1 MLGWLSCAGCF
12 RRHRRP
18 VRRIHAVPITW
29 AAIVDHPV
37 PLNLTQPPACCDPG
51 GSPCAEKRPVY
62 CMEMGYAQYPRWKNA
77 GTALMLI
84 TLELAERTARLLQQM
99 AERTGRPADAIARE
113 LIDRGVAEAPIE
125 VLPDDEVMA
134 LAEMAMS
141 DADQQAL
148 ADLLDDQREG
158 ELDGAGR
165 ERLAALMQVYRRGM
179 VRKSEALKAAV
190 LRGLLPPLG

>member
-1 MLGWLSCAGCF
+1 
-12 RRHRRP
+12 
-18 VRRIHAVPITW
+18 
-29 AAIVDHPV
+29 
-37 PLNLTQPPACCDPG
+37 
-51 GSPCAEKRPVY
+51 
-62 CMEMGYAQYPRWKNA
+62 MEMGYAQYPRWKNA

>member
-1 MLGWLSCAGCF
+1 
-12 RRHRRP
+12 
-18 VRRIHAVPITW
+18 
-29 AAIVDHPV
+29 
-37 PLNLTQPPACCDPG
+37 
-51 GSPCAEKRPVY
+51 
-62 CMEMGYAQYPRWKNA
+62 
-77 GTALMLI
+77 LMMI
-84 TLELAERTARLLQQM
+84 TLELAEATARLLQQM

-125 VLPDDEVMA
+125 ALPDDEVMA

-141 DADQQAL
+141 DGDQQEL

-158 ELDGAGR
+158 GLDGAGR
-165 ERLAALMQVYRRGM
+165 GRLAALMQVYRRGM